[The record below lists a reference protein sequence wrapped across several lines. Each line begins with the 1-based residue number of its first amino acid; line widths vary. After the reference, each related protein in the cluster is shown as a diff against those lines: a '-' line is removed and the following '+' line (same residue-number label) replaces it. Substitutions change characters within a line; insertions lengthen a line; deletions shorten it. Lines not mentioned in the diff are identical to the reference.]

1 METEIF
7 DVIIVGG
14 GPAGLSA
21 AIYTA
26 RKSLKTL
33 ILTKNVG
40 GNIANAGMVENYL
53 GFTQISGPELAG
65 KFRENIEQ
73 FKNDGVELHE
83 GVGVTNISGS
93 FPNLTVNTDDGKEYL
108 GKTII
113 IASGRVS
120 RKLGI
125 PGEDEFL
132 GKGVAICATCDAP
145 LYKGRDVAVVGGGNS
160 ALDGAHALMQIA
172 KSVTMINIVD
182 SLTGDAVLRHKV
194 ETAPNV
200 KILNNHEA
208 VEILGEQVVNG
219 LKIRNRVSGE
229 EQILPVTGV
238 FIEIGYTPATSF
250 DKLTQKNDKGEIIV
264 DDEGKT
270 SVEGIWAAGD
280 INSLGGE
287 QMIVAAGEGA
297 KTALAVAR
305 FLAKN

>member
-1 METEIF
+1 MEIQIF

-26 RKSLKTL
+26 RKNLKTL
-33 ILTKNVG
+33 VVTKNLG
-40 GNIANAGMVENYL
+40 GNIANANMVENYL
-53 GFTQISGPELAG
+53 GFSEVTGPELVAHFRNHLG
-65 KFRENIEQ
+65 KFNG
-73 FKNDGVELHE
+73 DGLEVKE
-83 GVGVTNISGS
+83 GVGVTDISGT
-93 FPNLTVNTDDGKEYL
+93 FPNFTIVADDGSKIS

-113 IASGRVS
+113 IAAGRVS

-132 GKGVAICATCDAP
+132 GKGVAVCATCDAP

-160 ALDGAHALMQIA
+160 ALDGAYALLKIA

-182 SLTGDAVLRHKV
+182 SLTGDMVLRNKV

-208 VEILGEQVVNG
+208 VEVLGDKVVSG
-219 LKIRNRVSGE
+219 LKIRNRVSGK

-250 DKLTQKNDKGEIIV
+250 DKLTQKNDKGEIMV
-264 DDEGKT
+264 NDEGKT

-280 INSLGGE
+280 IDNLGGE